1 MAPTSLDN
9 LKDAPS
15 WHRTIGF
22 RLGIIVF
29 LLMSLLAATIGT
41 TFLTLDLSETTHLR
55 AQALHRLRRDAQSL
69 LVVVARLNGASEDE
83 RADMQ
88 RRLRELDAQLNAAFA
103 FIWRGDP
110 ELKIP
115 PSQIPKNRATLQTH
129 QKLYVERVRPAIQ
142 ELLLTNDAKRAD
154 RLEAEI
160 EQQMDDTVAALQ
172 GVIDIQLEHSLER
185 LRQARMLEIALG
197 VLGFILMLLAF
208 AVVRGITN
216 RVGRLSDTSRRIA
229 RGELGLSTGVG
240 GEDELG
246 ALGGAV
252 DQMAR
257 SLQGKLEQEAQTRA
271 RLETTLKEIAG
282 IVQRL
287 SSAASEIVAATSQQV
302 AGVQEQTS
310 SVAETVS
317 TVEEVSATAEQAA
330 QRAAMIAEASRRM
343 EETSR
348 DGRRAVDA
356 TQAAMERTRREMGNL
371 AEAILALADKGQ
383 AIGEVVRSISDIAEQ
398 THVLALNAAIE
409 ATRAAEGGR
418 GFTVVAQEVK
428 ALADQARQA
437 TAEVRKLLGDVQKA
451 TQSAVM
457 VAEEGN
463 KGAQEASGLVGKAG
477 EVIRVLG
484 EHVTESARSA
494 AQTVASAGQQ
504 ATGMAQIR
512 QAMRQINEAA
522 TQSMASSRQT
532 EAAAQDL
539 SQLGARL
546 KSIVE
551 SFDREV

>member
-9 LKDAPS
+9 LKDAPP

-22 RLGIIVF
+22 RLGTIVF

-41 TFLTLDLSETTHLR
+41 TFFTLDLSETTHLR

-69 LVVVARLNGASEDE
+69 QVVVARLNGASEDE

-103 FIWRGDP
+103 VIWRGDP
-110 ELKIP
+110 ELNIP
-115 PSQIPKNRATLQTH
+115 PSQLPKNRTTLQTH

-185 LRQARMLEIALG
+185 LRLARMLEIALG

-208 AVVRGITN
+208 VVVRGITN

-257 SLQGKLEQEAQTRA
+257 SLQGKLQQEAQQRA
-271 RLETTLKEIAG
+271 RLESTLKEIAG